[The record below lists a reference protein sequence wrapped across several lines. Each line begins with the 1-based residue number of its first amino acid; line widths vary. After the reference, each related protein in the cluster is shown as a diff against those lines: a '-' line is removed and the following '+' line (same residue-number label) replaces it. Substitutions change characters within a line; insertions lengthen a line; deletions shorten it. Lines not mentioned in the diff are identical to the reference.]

1 MKIRGFEVISSYLDQ
16 DIVLPKRNTSGS
28 AGYDIEAAVDLTIL
42 PGETAGCPT
51 GLKAYMAEGEVLQ
64 VYPRSSLAIKK
75 HLILINSVGIIDK
88 DYYNNISNE
97 GHIQIMLYNY
107 GKEPVTIL
115 KHERV
120 AQGIFMSFL
129 KTDNEP
135 TNHTQRL
142 GGFGSTGN

>member
-1 MKIRGFEVISSYLDQ
+1 MKIRGFEVISTFQNQ

-28 AGYDIEAAVDLTIL
+28 AGYDIEAATDLTIL
-42 PGETAGCPT
+42 PGETKGCPT
-51 GLKAYMAEGEVLQ
+51 GLKAYMEDGEVLQ

-88 DYYNNISNE
+88 DYYNNESNE

-107 GKEPVTIL
+107 GKDPITII

-129 KTDNEP
+129 KADNEP
-135 TNHTQRL
+135 TNHAKRL
-142 GGFGSTGN
+142 GGFGSTGS